1 MLYIMKS
8 YLFSGC
14 ICSSQFNRIVEIDCS
29 FNNPHPPYLFLL
41 LLHSK
46 VILQKLTPREMIEN
60 KMSCSS
66 IKL

>member
-14 ICSSQFNRIVEIDCS
+14 IYNSQFNSIAEIYCS
-29 FNNPHPPYLFLL
+29 FNNPHPAYLFFLL
-41 LLHSK
+41 LYSK
-46 VILQKLTPREMIEN
+46 DILQKLTPREMIEN

-66 IKL
+66 FKL